1 MADVREVFPIL
12 EDGSNVGA
20 VLTKSQ
26 AGDSSSGKVGLTGF
40 TFRDSS
46 GNLVLPQLT
55 AAGKIA
61 VDAGASASGTCK
73 SAQGT
78 NAGSLSNVT
87 LGTITLTASKV
98 ISDIEAQIACSRSA
112 LAEVVWNDDGAET
125 ILGWIMTGPGQFTA
139 HLDINC
145 LTFTSGSTG
154 TQQIL
159 FRAKNLDKAASLYG
173 TVAVLEAP

>member
-12 EDGSNVGA
+12 EDSSNVGA
-20 VLTKSQ
+20 VLSKSQ
-26 AGDSSSGKVGLTGF
+26 SGDASAGKVGLTGF
-40 TFRDSS
+40 VFRDSS

-55 AAGKIA
+55 AAGKIS
-61 VDAGASASGTCK
+61 VDAGSSASGTCK
-73 SAQGT
+73 SAYGT

-98 ISDIEAQIACSRSA
+98 VSDIEAQLSCSRSA
-112 LAEVVWNDDGAET
+112 LAEIVWNNDGAET

-145 LTFTSGSTG
+145 LTFTSGATG

>member
-12 EDGSNVGA
+12 EDSSNVGA
-20 VLTKSQ
+20 VLSKSQ
-26 AGDSSSGKVGLTGF
+26 AGDVASGKVGLTAFG
-40 TFRDSS
+40 FRDSS
-46 GNLVLPQLT
+46 GNLILPQLT
-55 AAGKIA
+55 ASGRIA
-61 VDAGASASGTCK
+61 VDAGTAASGTCK
-73 SAQGT
+73 SAYGT

-87 LGTITLTASKV
+87 LATITLTASKV
-98 ISDIEAQIACSRSA
+98 VSDIEAQISCSRAA
-112 LAEVVWNDDGAET
+112 LAEIVWNDNGAET

-145 LTFTSGSTG
+145 LTFTSGATG

-159 FRAKNLDKAASLYG
+159 LKAKNLDKAASLYG

>member
-12 EDGSNVGA
+12 ENASNVGVVPSSSA
-20 VLTKSQ
+20 S
-26 AGDSSSGKVGLTGF
+26 GDSASGKVGMTNF
-40 TFRDSS
+40 VFRDSS

-61 VDAGASASGTCK
+61 VDSGATASGTCK
-73 SAQGT
+73 SAKGT
-78 NAGSLSNVT
+78 NSGSLTNVT
-87 LGTITLTASKV
+87 LGTITLTAAKV
-98 ISDIEAQIACSRSA
+98 ISDVEASLSCSRAA
-112 LAEVVWNDDGAET
+112 LAEIVWNDDGAET

-139 HLDINC
+139 TFDVNC
-145 LTFTSGSTG
+145 LTFTSGATG